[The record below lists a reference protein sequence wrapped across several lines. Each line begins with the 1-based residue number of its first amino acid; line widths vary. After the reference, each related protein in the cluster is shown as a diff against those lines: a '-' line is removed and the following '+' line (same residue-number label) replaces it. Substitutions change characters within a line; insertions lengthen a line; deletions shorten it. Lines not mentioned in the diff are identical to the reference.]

1 MSSVAPG
8 AHAPGNEYAAASRLR
23 RITPRGWRCP
33 GRECGCSAAP
43 PHENDGDTATSVAAS
58 RLVDNVMP
66 VFLGLT
72 PQAMD
77 MSPLRGFAR
86 PAMKMTVTL
95 ALRTYGRS
103 PHFLGGDSRRA
114 PKARQTFSLG
124 REPQE
129 WDRAPSVKPR
139 SGDRYLAWGVS
150 PRKPCVQH
158 RPAPKGR
165 QTLS

>member
-8 AHAPGNEYAAASRLR
+8 AHAPGYEYAAASRLVH
-23 RITPRGWRCP
+23 I
-33 GRECGCSAAP
+33 
-43 PHENDGDTATSVAAS
+43 
-58 RLVDNVMP
+58 VMP

-86 PAMKMTVTL
+86 PAMKITVTL
-95 ALRTYGRS
+95 ELRTYGRS

-150 PRKPCVQH
+150 PRNGT
-158 RPAPKGR
+158 GR
-165 QTLS
+165 HPLSREAATDI